1 MQIHQGFQQ
10 LPKFSKSVI
19 TVGTFDGVHAAHKK
33 ILQQL
38 ATLANKINGESVL
51 VTFHPHPKHVLQS
64 SQSNLQLLSTV
75 EEKIELLK
83 DCGIQHLVIVPFTFD
98 FAKISATDY
107 IEQFLVNNFHPKKIV
122 VGFNHHFGNN
132 REGNLTMLRNA
143 GLKHDFEV
151 IEMEKQM
158 EDEMTISST
167 AVRKFLLEG
176 NILEANKLLGR
187 EYLMMGKVVE
197 GKKLGRTIGFPT
209 ANIEVLN
216 EHKLIPAD
224 GVYVVEVLIGSELY
238 KGMMNIGNR
247 PTVNGTN
254 KTIEVNLF
262 DFDKNTY
269 GEMVKIFFHQRI
281 RDEKKFNGLDELKAQ
296 LNLDKATANS
306 FFENTKATNERIE
319 N

>member
-1 MQIHQGFQQ
+1 
-10 LPKFSKSVI
+10 
-19 TVGTFDGVHAAHKK
+19 
-33 ILQQL
+33 
-38 ATLANKINGESVL
+38 
-51 VTFHPHPKHVLQS
+51 
-64 SQSNLQLLSTV
+64 
-75 EEKIELLK
+75 
-83 DCGIQHLVIVPFTFD
+83 
-98 FAKISATDY
+98 
-107 IEQFLVNNFHPKKIV
+107 
-122 VGFNHHFGNN
+122 
-132 REGNLTMLRNA
+132 MLRNA

>member
-38 ATLANKINGESVL
+38 VTLANEINGESVL
-51 VTFHPHPKHVLQS
+51 VTFHPHPKHVLHS
-64 SQSNLQLLSTV
+64 SQSDLQLLSTV

-83 DCGIQHLVIVPFTFD
+83 GCGIQHLVIVPFTFD

-151 IEMEKQM
+151 IEMQKQM

-224 GVYVVEVLIGSELY
+224 GVYVAEVLIDTEFY
-238 KGMMNIGNR
+238 KGMMNIGIR

-254 KTIEVNLF
+254 RTIEINLF
-262 DFDKNTY
+262 DFDKNIY
-269 GEMVKIFFHQRI
+269 GETVKIFFHQRI
-281 RDEKKFNGLDELKAQ
+281 REEKKFNGWDELKKQ
-296 LNLDKATANS
+296 LNSDRIYALDFFKTKNLIHAN
-306 FFENTKATNERIE
+306 
-319 N
+319 

>member
-10 LPKFSKSVI
+10 LPNFSKSVI

-38 ATLANKINGESVL
+38 AILANEINGESVL

-64 SQSNLQLLSTV
+64 SQSDLQLLSTV

-132 REGNLTMLRNA
+132 RVGNLTMLRNA
-143 GLKHDFEV
+143 GLKDDFEV

-158 EDEMTISST
+158 EDEITISST
-167 AVRKFLLEG
+167 AIRNFLLEG
-176 NILEANKLLGR
+176 NISEANKLLGR

-216 EHKLIPAD
+216 EHKLIPTD
-224 GVYVVEVLIGSELY
+224 GVYVVEVLIGTGLH

-247 PTVNGTN
+247 PTVGGTN
-254 KTIEVNLF
+254 RTIEVNLF
-262 DFDKNTY
+262 DFDKNIYDETA
-269 GEMVKIFFHQRI
+269 KIFFHERI
-281 RDEKKFNGLDELKAQ
+281 REEKKFNGLEELKVQ
-296 LNLDKATANS
+296 LNSDMIYSLDFFKTKNLIHAN
-306 FFENTKATNERIE
+306 
-319 N
+319 